1 MYNILHQTYA
11 SSSVQAAPHSIFR
24 VRLFAV
30 SHDQDAYIFR
40 RQTRSC
46 TEQSADPMMVP
57 STITLIVHSS
67 FHIACYLATRQD
79 RHCKVPRSVIHAVRR
94 LWATEEVLEDTQAE
108 RDTQRGPSSTT
119 ATMDELAVPPEAR
132 SVTGGSSSGSPSSAS
147 GPRTPPTPQPHPVSP
162 TARSKRKAEDAV
174 QHVDSDSHETASPAQ
189 EATVVPP
196 PRPRFLQPAELSAS
210 QIGFLVCQLTVSY
223 PLNNGSTITSRAA
236 GPWAPQGEQELSPED
251 DPDAHRGIPI
261 FRPSMEEFKV
271 SLHVLVALI
280 QS

>member
-1 MYNILHQTYA
+1 MYDIPHQTYA
-11 SSSVQAAPHSIFR
+11 SSQAAPHSIFR

-30 SHDQDAYIFR
+30 SDDQGTPIFSGGKR
-40 RQTRSC
+40 ARALSK
-46 TEQSADPMMVP
+46 SADPMMVP

-67 FHIACYLATRQD
+67 IHIACYLATRQD
-79 RHCKVPRSVIHAVRR
+79 RHCKVLRSVIHAARR
-94 LWATEEVLEDTQAE
+94 LWATEEVVDTQAE
-108 RDTQRGPSSTT
+108 AQNQHDPSSTT
-119 ATMDELAVPPEAR
+119 VTMDELAVLPEAR
-132 SVTGGSSSGSPSSAS
+132 SVAGGSSSGSPSSAS

-162 TARSKRKAEDAV
+162 TIRSKRKAEDAV
-174 QHVDSDSHETASPAQ
+174 QHVDSDSHETASPARG
-189 EATVVPP
+189 ATVVPP

-210 QIGFLVCQLTVSY
+210 QFRFLVCQLTASY